1 MARPWVE
8 VVSNVQ
14 GPPNMN
20 RNLVT
25 LPAQGRGVTNLGN
38 SATFQRLGMKA
49 SQRGMPSLEVSH
61 LETKPLS
68 PVDIEENVEDDFQ
81 KEEEK
86 SNNKREKTKFQRV
99 KKVLSPASAEVLARR
114 DSVRSKMGSQRMSRK
129 TLQFLS
135 PDMSNADPGNL
146 LSIPQETRRSG
157 RQRVE
162 LGNESVTWSRGS
174 GAVSSRSEDEE
185 VARTVIKKPK
195 DQNPRSVLVSNNVQS
210 HFILCHFR
218 GEKRDKNVQHLS
230 HISEKTNEVSVDV
243 NQASALSYDRNVQ
256 GFDNPGYE
264 SQSVASDNCGV
275 RESVI
280 SPPRRS
286 SVIREPG
293 SQESGLGLGERVSVI
308 SPPPNKV
315 GRQELV

>member
-1 MARPWVE
+1 ME
-8 VVSNVQ
+8 VVNNVQ
-14 GPPNMN
+14 GPAIMN

-25 LPAQGRGVTNLGN
+25 LPAQRLAVTNLGN
-38 SATFQRLGMKA
+38 SATFQRLGMKT
-49 SQRGMPSLEVSH
+49 SQRGIPSLEVSH

-68 PVDIEENVEDDFQ
+68 PVDIEENVEDEIH
-81 KEEEK
+81 KEEVR
-86 SNNKREKTKFQRV
+86 SINKGEKTTFQRV

-114 DSVRSKMGSQRMSRK
+114 DSFRSKMGSQRMSRK
-129 TLQFLS
+129 TLQFQS
-135 PDMSNADPGNL
+135 PIDIISNADPSNL

-157 RQRVE
+157 RHRVE
-162 LGNESVTWSRGS
+162 LGNDSVTWSRGS
-174 GAVSSRSEDEE
+174 GAVSSKSEDEE

-195 DQNPRSVLVSNNVQS
+195 DQNTITRSVLSS
-210 HFILCHFR
+210 YFHAHFLLCHFR
-218 GEKRDKNVQHLS
+218 GEKRDKNFQHLS

-264 SQSVASDNCGV
+264 SQSVASDNCGA

-280 SPPRRS
+280 SPARRS

-293 SQESGLGLGERVSVI
+293 SQESGRGLGERVSVI

>member
-8 VVSNVQ
+8 VVNNVQ

-25 LPAQGRGVTNLGN
+25 LPAQGRAVTNLGN
-38 SATFQRLGMKA
+38 SATFQRLGMKT

-68 PVDIEENVEDDFQ
+68 PVDIEENVEDDIQ
-81 KEEEK
+81 KEEVK
-86 SNNKREKTKFQRV
+86 SNKQREKFQRV

-162 LGNESVTWSRGS
+162 LGYDS
-174 GAVSSRSEDEE
+174 AV
-185 VARTVIKKPK
+185 
-195 DQNPRSVLVSNNVQS
+195 
-210 HFILCHFR
+210 
-218 GEKRDKNVQHLS
+218 
-230 HISEKTNEVSVDV
+230 
-243 NQASALSYDRNVQ
+243 
-256 GFDNPGYE
+256 
-264 SQSVASDNCGV
+264 
-275 RESVI
+275 
-280 SPPRRS
+280 
-286 SVIREPG
+286 
-293 SQESGLGLGERVSVI
+293 
-308 SPPPNKV
+308 
-315 GRQELV
+315 

>member
-1 MARPWVE
+1 ME
-8 VVSNVQ
+8 VVNNVQ
-14 GPPNMN
+14 GPAIMN

-25 LPAQGRGVTNLGN
+25 LPAQGRAVTNLGN
-38 SATFQRLGMKA
+38 SATFQRLGMKT
-49 SQRGMPSLEVSH
+49 SQRGIPSLEVSH

-68 PVDIEENVEDDFQ
+68 PVDIEENVEDDIH
-81 KEEEK
+81 KEEVR
-86 SNNKREKTKFQRV
+86 SINQGEKTKFQRV

-114 DSVRSKMGSQRMSRK
+114 DSFRSKMGSQRMSRK
-129 TLQFLS
+129 TLQFQS
-135 PDMSNADPGNL
+135 PIDISNADPGNL

-162 LGNESVTWSRGS
+162 LGNDSVTWSRGS
-174 GAVSSRSEDEE
+174 GAVSSKSEDEE

-195 DQNPRSVLVSNNVQS
+195 DQNTRSVLSSYVHP
-210 HFILCHFR
+210 HFMLCDFR
-218 GEKRDKNVQHLS
+218 GEKRDKNFQHLS

-264 SQSVASDNCGV
+264 SQSVASDNCGA
-275 RESVI
+275 RGSVI
-280 SPPRRS
+280 SPVRRS

-293 SQESGLGLGERVSVI
+293 SQESGRGRGAERVSVI